1 VRWLVVVLLTTAGQV
16 CAQES
21 ARQWLDEMSSALQ
34 TLDYD
39 GTFVYLH
46 DNKLEAMRIVHQLT
60 EGGEKERLVS
70 LTGSPREVLR
80 DDRAVTCIMPDNKS
94 VMVGRRRPHQPFPVV
109 PRDLDALSDYYHLE
123 DAGDDRMT
131 GNMTRVIK
139 IKPKDALR
147 YGYRFWIDKET
158 RMLLKFDLTGVDGK
172 AIEQVMFT
180 SLGVGDRIP
189 AAALKPS
196 LTGDGYTWY
205 RQESGD
211 RKPVKNTDAPGW
223 TVERL
228 PAGFRMVNFQHKRMR
243 QDSVFA
249 EHMVF
254 SDGLATVSVYVEKL
268 AEDKTPVTGPSNM
281 GAMNAYRAE
290 VDGYQVTVIG
300 EVPRATV
307 QMIARSVSRHS

>member
-1 VRWLVVVLLTTAGQV
+1 MRWLVVVLLTAASQV
-16 CAQES
+16 VAEES
-21 ARQWLDEMSSALQ
+21 ARQWLDEMSAALQ

-46 DNKLEAMRIVHQLT
+46 DDKLETMRIVHQLT

-94 VMVGRRRPHQPFPVV
+94 VMIGKSRPRQPFPVV
-109 PRDLDALSDYYHLE
+109 PKDLDALSRYYNLE
-123 DAGDDRMT
+123 DAGVDRMT
-131 GNMTRVIK
+131 GFVTRVIK
-139 IKPKDALR
+139 VKPKDALR
-147 YGYRFWIDKET
+147 YGYRFWIDTDT
-158 RMLLKFDLTGVDGK
+158 RMLIKFDLTGVNGR

-180 SLGVGDRIP
+180 SLGIGDSIP
-189 AAALKPS
+189 ATALKPS

-205 RQESGD
+205 RQENPGRKPQKDSGD
-211 RKPVKNTDAPGW
+211 PGW
-223 TVERL
+223 TVDDL
-228 PAGFRMVNFQHKRMR
+228 PFGFRMTNFQYKRMR
-243 QDSVFA
+243 QDGESA

-268 AEDKTPVTGPSNM
+268 PAGKTPVTGLSSM
-281 GAMNAYRAE
+281 GAMNAYRAQVE
-290 VDGYQVTVIG
+290 GYQVTVVG

-307 QMIARSVSRHS
+307 QMIARSVSRRS

>member
-1 VRWLVVVLLTTAGQV
+1 MRWLVVVVLAAAGQV
-16 CAQES
+16 FAQEG
-21 ARQWLDEMSSALQ
+21 ARQWLDDMSSALQ

-46 DNKLEAMRIVHQLT
+46 DNKLETMRIIHQLT

-80 DDRAVTCIMPDNKS
+80 DDRVVTCIMPDSKS
-94 VMVGRRRPHQPFPVV
+94 VMIGKSRPRQPFPVF
-109 PRDLDALSDYYHLE
+109 PRDLDTLSLYYNLE
-123 DAGDDRMT
+123 DAGEARMT
-131 GNMTRVIK
+131 GYMTRIIK

-147 YGYRFWIDKET
+147 YGYRFWIDRET

-180 SLGVGDRIP
+180 SLDVGDRIP
-189 AAALKPS
+189 ATALKPS
-196 LTGDGYTWY
+196 LSGDGYTWY
-205 RQESGD
+205 RQEISNS
-211 RKPVKNTDAPGW
+211 KPKNNTGTPGW
-223 TVERL
+223 TVGRL
-228 PAGFRMVNFQHKRMR
+228 PVGFRMVNFQHKRMR
-243 QDSVFA
+243 QDSESA

-268 AEDKTPVTGPSNM
+268 AEGQTPVTGLSSM
-281 GAMNAYRAE
+281 GAVNAYRAQ

-300 EVPRATV
+300 EVPRTTV
-307 QMIARSVSRHS
+307 QMIARSVSRNS

>member
-46 DNKLEAMRIVHQLT
+46 DNKLETMRIVHQQT
-60 EGGEKERLVS
+60 EGGEKERLFS

-80 DDRAVTCIMPDNKS
+80 DDRTVTCIMADNKS
-94 VMVGRRRPHQPFPVV
+94 VMFGKRRSRQPFPVV
-109 PRDLDALSDYYHLE
+109 PRDLDALSDYYQLE
-123 DAGDDRMT
+123 DAGEDRMT
-131 GNMTRVIK
+131 GYMTRVIK

-172 AIEQVMFT
+172 AIEQLMFT
-180 SLGVGDRIP
+180 SLGIGGGIP
-189 AAALKPS
+189 AAALEPS
-196 LTGDGYTWY
+196 LTGDGYAWY
-205 RQESGD
+205 RQENSD
-211 RKPVKNTDAPGW
+211 RKPVRNTDAPGW

-228 PAGFRMVNFQHKRMR
+228 PAGFRMVNFQHKRMH
-243 QDSVFA
+243 QDSVSA

-268 AEDKTPVTGPSNM
+268 AEGKAPVTGLSSM

-300 EVPRATV
+300 EVPGVTV
-307 QMIARSVSRHS
+307 QMIAHSVSRLS

>member
-1 VRWLVVVLLTTAGQV
+1 VRWLVVVLLTAAGQV
-16 CAQES
+16 FAQES

-46 DNKLEAMRIVHQLT
+46 DNKLESMRIVHQVT

-80 DDRAVTCIMPDNKS
+80 DDRVVTCIMPDNKS
-94 VMVGRRRPHQPFPVV
+94 VMVGMSRPRQPFPVV
-109 PRDLDALSDYYHLE
+109 PRDLDTLSMYYNLE
-123 DAGDDRMT
+123 DAGEGRMT
-131 GNMTRVIK
+131 GYMTRIIK
-139 IKPKDALR
+139 ITPKDELR
-147 YGYRFWIDKET
+147 YGYRFWIDRDT

-180 SLGVGDRIP
+180 SLGVGENIP

-205 RQESGD
+205 RQE
-211 RKPVKNTDAPGW
+211 NTDSKPKQNTGTPGW
-223 TVERL
+223 TVGRL

-243 QDSVFA
+243 QDSETA

-268 AEDKTPVTGPSNM
+268 AQGQAPVTGLSSM
-281 GAMNAYRAE
+281 GAVNAWRAL

-300 EVPRATV
+300 EVPRTTV
-307 QMIARSVSRHS
+307 QMIARSVGRRS